1 MKILIIG
8 IPRTG
13 STSLWSNIINLG
25 YSGLMEPY
33 RRYNH
38 NYLKYPYPLD
48 ISKNEK
54 VVVKHL
60 IHDIPRKKYIGNMS
74 DIDICKEMSEQF
86 DKTIILDRRN
96 SQEMLESYIGLY
108 YNLDNNM
115 DIHSSWEFSNI
126 PKEYVN
132 QFILD
137 NKHKLIYDFKTKI
150 QTLSTLLS
158 IPITYYED
166 LYGEDRE
173 LSLNIIKSWKLDI
186 DEERLNDTL
195 NPLNRYRLFQ
205 KKSII

>member
-1 MKILIIG
+1 
-8 IPRTG
+8 
-13 STSLWSNIINLG
+13 
-25 YSGLMEPY
+25 
-33 RRYNH
+33 
-38 NYLKYPYPLD
+38 
-48 ISKNEK
+48 
-54 VVVKHL
+54 
-60 IHDIPRKKYIGNMS
+60 
-74 DIDICKEMSEQF
+74 
-86 DKTIILDRRN
+86 
-96 SQEMLESYIGLY
+96 
-108 YNLDNNM
+108 M